1 MHTLHAY
8 TTYILHGR
16 TVGRRVTV
24 GRTDERLDGVG
35 RTVGRTLGQS
45 DGRSGRQK
53 AHDDRLINKVYLQKR
68 VGIDWYPHGLMDPE
82 SENNINSG
90 P

>member
-8 TTYILHGR
+8 TTCIHTTWTDSRTEKDGR
-16 TVGRRVTV
+16 T
-24 GRTDERLDGVG
+24 VG

-53 AHDDRLINKVYLQKR
+53 AHDDKLMHRIQLQKR